1 MNTKII
7 YPISSQSHIYTG
19 DVFREIYLTRS
30 SSQSYKEQSHCSRF
44 ASIQKN
50 TNKKK
55 REVLSN
61 FSSSTRSRSK
71 VATKVASSRGHL
83 FGADR
88 RSSNELLMSAQPQIK
103 VSIAAAVNSLAKREG
118 VASV

>member
-44 ASIQKN
+44 APTQKN

-55 REVLSN
+55 RSPFELLFVPYDVL
-61 FSSSTRSRSK
+61 F
-71 VATKVASSRGHL
+71 
-83 FGADR
+83 
-88 RSSNELLMSAQPQIK
+88 SNEFLRDLGRLWSLRD
-103 VSIAAAVNSLAKREG
+103 IAPNPNNL
-118 VASV
+118 